1 MLSDLK
7 KLSMLRTKGIN
18 LTSQLLIKDSTNF
31 SYIESKVVEIIDS
44 QVCFTFSLKNCTS
57 LCILQFYL

>member
-1 MLSDLK
+1 MDLK

-44 QVCFTFSLKNCTS
+44 QVIGY
-57 LCILQFYL
+57 ILNNI